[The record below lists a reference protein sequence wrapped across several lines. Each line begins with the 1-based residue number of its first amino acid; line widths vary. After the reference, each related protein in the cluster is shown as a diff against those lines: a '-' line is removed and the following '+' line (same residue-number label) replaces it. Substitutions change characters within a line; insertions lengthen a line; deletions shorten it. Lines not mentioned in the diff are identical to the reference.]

1 MEKSEIDLSKVRR
14 ESIIKLID
22 STFKVLNVDELNDE
36 TIAYGIRNY
45 IAKYSLA
52 KNTHLVSEK
61 AYNQIKS
68 DKILRSHKKKF
79 NVKFEHVVP
88 SKVIFDHLIKLK
100 ADGEYNSSKLRELL
114 ELTDIVTIITKEEND
129 LLDTKGSNEC
139 LRSKMVDDNII
150 SEETLFSRYEKV
162 GIELLKDSDELD
174 GYHKINMGGA
184 IYR

>member
-1 MEKSEIDLSKVRR
+1 MEKSEIDISKTRR

-22 STFKVLNVDELNDE
+22 STFKVLSVDELNDE

-61 AYNQIKS
+61 AYKQINN
-68 DKILRSHKKKF
+68 DKILRSHKKKL

-88 SKVIFDHLIKLK
+88 SKVIFDQLIKLK
-100 ADGEYNSSKLRELL
+100 GDDEYNSSKLREIL

-129 LLDTKGSNEC
+129 LLDTSNLNEC
-139 LRSKMVDDNII
+139 LRSKMVDNII

-162 GIELLKDSDELD
+162 GIELLKDGDELY
-174 GYHKINMGGA
+174 GYHKINMSGA